1 MERYACIPHNTW
13 LVDVY
18 NKTFSFSSITEEIK
32 LPGAQAKTL
41 SHSQVHTLLK
51 GLEKIATSADIPM
64 IVAGDFNSTPG
75 SAAHDLLTQR
85 SVRPDHKVCSGA
97 GNV

>member
-1 MERYACIPHNTW
+1 MHLPEIYA
-13 LVDVY
+13 
-18 NKTFSFSSITEEIK
+18 EEG
-32 LPGAQAKTL
+32 LRL
-41 SHSQVHTLLK
+41 QVHTLLK

-85 SVRPDHKVCSGA
+85 SVRPDHKVGGISGLLCSLVYFRYESTLLSEFSFWQA
-97 GNV
+97 GQI